1 MLVHADESKRTKNV
15 TITFMTKYVAF
26 LRGVNVGGRIIKK
39 DELKT
44 CFEKLGLENVST
56 VIQSGNVV
64 FESNLKEAELK
75 KKIEEALTKTFNY
88 PAKAQ
93 VITIPILKKIIDA
106 FPFGTA
112 APKQHNYV
120 IFVENGLEKDMMA
133 DQYELGAGEKVK
145 AGSGVIYWRV
155 DQGQTLRSLFGK
167 TLSKSKYKN
176 FNTNRNVN
184 TLQRILKI

>member
-1 MLVHADESKRTKNV
+1 
-15 TITFMTKYVAF
+15 MTKYAAF

-44 CFEKLGLENVST
+44 CFEKSGLENVRT

-64 FESNLKEAELK
+64 FESDLKEADLK
-75 KKIEEALTKTFNY
+75 KKIEEALTSTFNY

-93 VITIPILKKIIDA
+93 IMTIPILKKIVDA
-106 FPFGTA
+106 FPFGSA

-120 IFVENGLEKDMMA
+120 IFVENGLEKDIMA
-133 DQYELGAGEKVK
+133 DKYELGAGEKVK

-184 TLQRILKI
+184 TLQRIIKLD